1 MEVIKKSTLGEVFAK
16 RVSFQ
21 AGKGEKGREER
32 ERERERE
39 RYLFHNFLLD
49 KLGPRNGPRT
59 SYLFRMK

>member
-32 ERERERE
+32 ERERDTF
-39 RYLFHNFLLD
+39 YGVIPQFLL
-49 KLGPRNGPRT
+49 GQT
-59 SYLFRMK
+59 WTA

>member
-39 RYLFHNFLLD
+39 REILIPQFP
-49 KLGPRNGPRT
+49 LGQT
-59 SYLFRMK
+59 WTA